1 MTRKRSRK
9 HRMTTETCSEILE
22 KAYRSAEGHLK
33 KAFVVDAELGGC
45 VAYVA
50 LCSSNRAGARFLL
63 AATLAKIDKPTI
75 DIRKPFI
82 QAYAE
87 GEKANSYGGRNYDEQ
102 YVFEFITRHK
112 LPCSSTT
119 AFLTPAFRTKNI
131 VLDLSQRLRGR
142 PPELYQSILKILDA
156 IESRKASANDVL
168 RELVRLLIIER
179 DDRKARL
186 ETLQQGLREQSD
198 DLALSSED
206 TVRLIEQHLA
216 LKNSARL
223 PVLVVAAAY
232 TAASQRLGEKVLR
245 LNAHTAADSQTG
257 ALGDVEITLLSDD
270 KVVTTYEM
278 KDKPVTVA
286 DIDIAIHKIANGVDV
301 QNYIFIT
308 TAPIDAAVREYAGQQ
323 YRELGGVE
331 IAVLDCIGFLRHF
344 LHLFHRLRTDFLDA
358 YQELVLAQPES
369 GVNQALKEAFLA
381 LRKAAQAPE

>member
-1 MTRKRSRK
+1 MP
-9 HRMTTETCSEILE
+9 TETCSEILE
-22 KAYRSAEGHLK
+22 KAYGSVASRPKNRQLA
-33 KAFVVDAELGGC
+33 DAALGDR
-45 VAYVA
+45 VAYAA
-50 LCSSNRAGARFLL
+50 LCPSNRAGARFLL
-63 AATLAKIDKPTI
+63 AATLAKIHKPAV

-87 GEKANSYGGRNYDEQ
+87 DEKANAYGGRNYDEQ
-102 YVFEFITRHK
+102 YVSPFITRHK

-131 VLDLSQRLRGR
+131 VLELTQKLRGR
-142 PPELYQSILKILDA
+142 PPELYEAILQILDA
-156 IESRKASANDVL
+156 IESNRASANDVM
-168 RELVRLLIIER
+168 REVVRVLVIER

-186 ETLQQGLREQSD
+186 EALKQGLRDQSD

-216 LKNSARL
+216 LKYSARL

-232 TAASQRLGEKVLR
+232 TAASERLGESVLR
-245 LNAHTAADSQTG
+245 LHAHTAADSQTG
-257 ALGDVEITLLSDD
+257 SLGDVEITLAGDD

-278 KDKPVTVA
+278 KDKSVTA
-286 DIDIAIHKIANGVDV
+286 GDIDIAIQKIAGGADV
-301 QNYIFIT
+301 QNYLFIT
-308 TAPIDAAVREYAGQQ
+308 TAPIDAAVREYATQQ

-358 YQELVLAQPES
+358 YQELVLSQPES

-381 LRKAAQAPE
+381 LRKAAQAAE